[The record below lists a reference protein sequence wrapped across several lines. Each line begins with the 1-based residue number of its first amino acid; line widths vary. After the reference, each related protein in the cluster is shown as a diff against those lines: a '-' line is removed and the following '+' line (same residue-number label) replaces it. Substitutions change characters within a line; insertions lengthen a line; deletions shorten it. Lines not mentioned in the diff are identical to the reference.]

1 MLPKLM
7 LGRGRKKPLVE
18 PSGVALTHQQVDVTI
33 TVQINESQG
42 TTFAFEN
49 ELGLQDVK
57 QSDLVRFKS
66 NLD

>member
-1 MLPKLM
+1 M
-7 LGRGRKKPLVE
+7 E

-33 TVQINESQG
+33 SVPINEAQG